1 MGLKEGQEVRP
12 SDMPSTISGSF
23 ALQIRR
29 AMAETPTDGSYNRS
43 PNWIGIL
50 SIALPGIAVLVTQL

>member
-1 MGLKEGQEVRP
+1 
-12 SDMPSTISGSF
+12 
-23 ALQIRR
+23 
-29 AMAETPTDGSYNRS
+29 MAETPADDSYKRS